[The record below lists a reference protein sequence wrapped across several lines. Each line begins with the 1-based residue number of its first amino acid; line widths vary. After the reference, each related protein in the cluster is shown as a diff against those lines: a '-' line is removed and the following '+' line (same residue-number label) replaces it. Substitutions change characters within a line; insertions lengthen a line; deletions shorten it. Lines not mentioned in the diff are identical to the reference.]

1 MDVDGKTQGVVVGV
15 VKAEVKMEVDEE
27 EEDLPL
33 VSVRGPMPLSSRIC
47 NLLFVIALRS
57 LLYCEL

>member
-1 MDVDGKTQGVVVGV
+1 MIMMLLYCIQGCCVLKVDVDGKTQGVVVGV

-33 VSVRGPMPLSSRIC
+33 VCSLS
-47 NLLFVIALRS
+47 ATYS
-57 LLYCEL
+57 L